1 MDKVSARQALS
12 QAINGKTII
21 KKKSFKKSIE
31 PETGYRRNRQML
43 RKTEKGQ
50 LIRRN
55 DHTNPSSKKR
65 KVCSMVD

>member
-12 QAINGKTII
+12 QAINGKAII
-21 KKKSFKKSIE
+21 KKKSFKKLIE
-31 PETGYRRNRQML
+31 PETGYRRNRQ
-43 RKTEKGQ
+43 KTEEGQ

-65 KVCSMVD
+65 KVCSIVD